1 MSIGADLEGELA
13 RINQNQSKATRTSQ
27 NPLEPDRIS
36 QNQPEPTRTSQ
47 NRILKVLLKTLKTS
61 ILNDPPRHFGT
72 ERDQLAGLDAP

>member
-1 MSIGADLEGELA
+1 MSIGADLGGELA

-47 NRILKVLLKTLKTS
+47 NRILEVLLKTLKTS
-61 ILNDPPRHFGT
+61 ILNDAPKHFGT
-72 ERDQLAGLDAP
+72 ERDQLACLEDP